1 MLAANYSELRTKLKE
16 FLDKVED
23 NNETVVI
30 KRTSGKGSVLISLTE
45 YNSLMETMHLLSS
58 KKNAER
64 LYRSIDQLNNAQ
76 TVNFNEE

>member
-1 MLAANYSELRTKLKE
+1 MLAANYSELRSKLKE

-30 KRTSGKGSVLISLTE
+30 KRTSGKGSILISLTE

-58 KKNAER
+58 KKNADR

>member
-23 NNETVVI
+23 NDETVVI

-58 KKNAER
+58 KKNADR